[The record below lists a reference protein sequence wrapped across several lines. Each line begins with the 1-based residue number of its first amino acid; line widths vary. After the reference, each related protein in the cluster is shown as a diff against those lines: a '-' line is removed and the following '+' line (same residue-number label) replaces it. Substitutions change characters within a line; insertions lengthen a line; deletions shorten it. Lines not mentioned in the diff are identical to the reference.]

1 MRNSEWRKL
10 ASVVGRILLAFL
22 FVFSQSAWAAQDPK
36 AKDNP
41 KPVEKTAIQQSGE
54 KGSPA
59 ATTGKTQTE
68 EGQAEN
74 SEKSSAEEMPTDNG
88 SHEGI
93 KVHGHW
99 TIDVRDPDGTLVTHR
114 EFENSLQRDGAFF
127 LAGCLA
133 NGCSKQNWSIR
144 LSVSTAAICASQP
157 TASNLHWCYYAVT
170 PSLVST
176 GAGSTSVVMSVT
188 LTAEG
193 GGSAINGVDTTIG
206 SQFTG
211 TGISSSMSI
220 AAQQI
225 VQVTVA
231 ISFS

>member
-1 MRNSEWRKL
+1 MRNGEWSKM
-10 ASVVGRILLAFL
+10 AKVAGRILLAFL
-22 FVFSQSAWAAQDPK
+22 FVFSQSAWAGQDPK
-36 AKDNP
+36 AKDKP
-41 KPVEKTAIQQSGE
+41 KPAEKTAVQQSGE
-54 KGSPA
+54 KASPA
-59 ATTGKTQTE
+59 VTTARTQTE

-114 EFENSLQRDGAFF
+114 EFENSLQQGGASF
-127 LAGCLA
+127 LAGCLV
-133 NGCSKQNWSIR
+133 NGCSKQNWIIR
-144 LSVSTAAICASQP
+144 LSVSTAAICASQ
-157 TASNLHWCYYAVT
+157 SGSSFHLCNYAVT
-170 PSLVST
+170 PSLVTT
-176 GAGSTSVVMSVT
+176 GADSTSVVMSAT

-193 GGSAINGVDTTIG
+193 GGSAINSVDTTIG
-206 SQFTG
+206 FPFTG
-211 TGISSSMSI
+211 TGISSISI